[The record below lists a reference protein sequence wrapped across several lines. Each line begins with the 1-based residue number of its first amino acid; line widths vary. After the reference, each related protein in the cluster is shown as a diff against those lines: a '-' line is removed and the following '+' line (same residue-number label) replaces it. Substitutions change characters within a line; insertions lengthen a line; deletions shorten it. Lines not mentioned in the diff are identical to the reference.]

1 MAGTHANRPEQSDE
15 RHQPNVKGTTN
26 VRNTVCAADNQQI
39 VIDTIKDTEN
49 AKLLFTNYYITK
61 GKQLSVASEVMTNV
75 PEPVAEDLLSIIEYV
90 HNFYPDSEE
99 AKTELPGC
107 GALVASVEPTPLH
120 RDDTAEI
127 VGMFQFEIELG
138 ELNMCVPSMDYADI
152 THRLIDHMYKSIKA
166 YIDDPRPMSEKIGEE
181 IEKEL
186 ENLK

>member
-1 MAGTHANRPEQSDE
+1 MYVTLY
-15 RHQPNVKGTTN
+15 
-26 VRNTVCAADNQQI
+26 AADNPQI
-39 VIDTIKDTEN
+39 VLDTIKDTEN
-49 AKLLFTNYYITK
+49 AKPLFTTYYDILEGNQINVTS
-61 GKQLSVASEVMTNV
+61 GVMADV

-90 HNFYPDSEE
+90 HRFYPDSEQ

-107 GALVASVEPTPLH
+107 GALVASMKPTPLH

-127 VGMFQFEIELG
+127 VGMFQFETELG
-138 ELNMCVPSMDYADI
+138 ELNMCVPTMDYANI